1 VPPTRSAPLPLPFL
15 LVLVLLAIAAPAAAL
30 DDETTATP
38 TPSADAQPSVTGGA
52 ADQHRAQ
59 EESSLE
65 ETAAPDERDSHAFN
79 VRIYWER
86 GLNYRFRQ
94 RVRLGGVVTESTFF
108 EENAT
113 LNGRI
118 GLKLG
123 VDVAGY
129 LPRGSVPHLGTRFD
143 LRRALVYTTGEFRF
157 LVPILFKVDLGG
169 VGDELYVSDVYL
181 WAQDVPYVGTIKF
194 GQFDAPMSLEDL
206 TGSTNET
213 FMEYGSPVE
222 AFAPGLKIGL
232 QIADHTS
239 DGRAT
244 WAVGYFTDGQQV
256 DVGDA
261 SVSVARV
268 TGRATWLA
276 VQPRTAADTLIHL
289 GISGSY
295 VLSSRDRIRYKSR
308 PESYLAQ
315 DLVDT
320 GDLDTNDAF
329 PLGIEFAAK
338 RGPVTLQF
346 EYMASKLDTR
356 DFGNAYLD
364 GAYGSVSWFLT
375 GEQRPY
381 NASVA
386 EMGALVP
393 RQDFSPFAHTWG
405 AWEIAGRT
413 SWLDLSDGQIRG
425 GRMVIF
431 TAGINWYWNRYIRI
445 LFNANLAHTYDG
457 PNNGELGILQ
467 SRFQLA
473 F

>member
-1 VPPTRSAPLPLPFL
+1 MPPTRSAPLPLPL
-15 LVLVLLAIAAPAAAL
+15 RLVLVLLAIGAPAAAI
-30 DDETTATP
+30 DDETTAATP
-38 TPSADAQPSVTGGA
+38 TPSADARPSVTGGA
-52 ADQHRAQ
+52 VEKHRAQ

-65 ETAAPDERDSHAFN
+65 ETAAPDERDSHAFD

-108 EENAT
+108 EEDAT

-143 LRRALVYTTGEFRF
+143 LRRALFYTTGEFNF

-194 GQFDAPMSLEDL
+194 GQFDAPMSLEAL

-232 QIADHTS
+232 QIADHAR

-244 WAVGYFTDGQQV
+244 WAVGYFTDGQEV

-261 SVSVARV
+261 SVSVARFDRPCHV
-268 TGRATWLA
+268 ARGAAPDRRRHPDPPRHQRQLRPLVARSHPLQVATGEL
-276 VQPRTAADTLIHL
+276 
-289 GISGSY
+289 
-295 VLSSRDRIRYKSR
+295 SR
-308 PESYLAQ
+308 PGARRHRRPRHQ
-315 DLVDT
+315 RR
-320 GDLDTNDAF
+320 F
-329 PLGIEFAAK
+329 PPRRSNSPPSAA
-338 RGPVTLQF
+338 R
-346 EYMASKLDTR
+346 
-356 DFGNAYLD
+356 
-364 GAYGSVSWFLT
+364 
-375 GEQRPY
+375 
-381 NASVA
+381 
-386 EMGALVP
+386 
-393 RQDFSPFAHTWG
+393 
-405 AWEIAGRT
+405 
-413 SWLDLSDGQIRG
+413 
-425 GRMVIF
+425 
-431 TAGINWYWNRYIRI
+431 
-445 LFNANLAHTYDG
+445 
-457 PNNGELGILQ
+457 
-467 SRFQLA
+467 
-473 F
+473 

>member
-1 VPPTRSAPLPLPFL
+1 M
-15 LVLVLLAIAAPAAAL
+15 
-30 DDETTATP
+30 
-38 TPSADAQPSVTGGA
+38 
-52 ADQHRAQ
+52 
-59 EESSLE
+59 
-65 ETAAPDERDSHAFN
+65 
-79 VRIYWER
+79 
-86 GLNYRFRQ
+86 
-94 RVRLGGVVTESTFF
+94 
-108 EENAT
+108 
-113 LNGRI
+113 
-118 GLKLG
+118 
-123 VDVAGY
+123 
-129 LPRGSVPHLGTRFD
+129 
-143 LRRALVYTTGEFRF
+143 
-157 LVPILFKVDLGG
+157 PILFKVDLGG
-169 VGDELYVSDVYL
+169 VGDQLYVSDVYL
-181 WAQDVPYVGTIKF
+181 WAQDVPYVGTIKI
-194 GQFDAPMSLEDL
+194 GQFDAPMSLEEL

-232 QIADHTS
+232 QIADHTR

-244 WAVGYFTDGQQV
+244 WAVGYFTDGQEV

-261 SVSVARV
+261 SVSVARL

-276 VQPRTAADTLIHL
+276 VQPRTATDTLIHL

-315 DLVDT
+315 ELVDT

-381 NASVA
+381 DASVA

-393 RQDFSPFAHTWG
+393 R
-405 AWEIAGRT
+405 
-413 SWLDLSDGQIRG
+413 RG
-425 GRMVIF
+425 
-431 TAGINWYWNRYIRI
+431 
-445 LFNANLAHTYDG
+445 
-457 PNNGELGILQ
+457 LQ
-467 SRFQLA
+467 SLRAHLGGLGDRDAHVVARSQRRPDPRWPHGDLHRRPQLVLEPLRPHPLQRQLRA
-473 F
+473 HLRRPQQRRARHSAEPIPVGVLGVAHNAVALPPWQGPLPRRRATSPPRRRETTVWNQTQPSRAWITPSTMSAMLSG